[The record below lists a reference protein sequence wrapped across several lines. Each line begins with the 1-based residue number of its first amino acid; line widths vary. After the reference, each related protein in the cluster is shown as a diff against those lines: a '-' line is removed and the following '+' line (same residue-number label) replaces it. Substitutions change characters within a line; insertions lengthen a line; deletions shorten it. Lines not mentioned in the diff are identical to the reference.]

1 MLAGVSGSLL
11 SHEALERIIPEALR
25 GRFGEADREPASRR
39 LRAWHRSIE
48 PRLGP
53 SASARMVFDQIAGP
67 LAVQLGYKALP
78 LAASGLYYTAILE
91 AGRLTPAVLLVTA
104 WGQDLT
110 STWREAVRRGI
121 GCDARWC
128 VCVSGPAV
136 RLTDSQRT
144 YSRRFL
150 EFDLHAVAENDAT
163 FAAMWGLLRASAL
176 VPSPPDGQPALDRA
190 IAISEQHRV
199 SVRDSLQHGVQ
210 EALVRLTRAFISAN
224 SRRRVRQNL
233 QQPDGIT
240 SADESLIVIYRILFL
255 LFAEARGLVPRW
267 HPVFRENY
275 TIESIRKDVEVL
287 PRPGGLW
294 ETLQAI
300 SRLAHRGCHAGSL
313 RVPPFNGRLF
323 SPAHAPLSD
332 VLALDD
338 GAVRQ
343 AVLALTT
350 RPARRK
356 TAGRE
361 RIAYGDLGVE
371 QLGGVYERLL
381 DFKLPD
387 DSTAASGRQDRR
399 KATGSFYTPR
409 SLTEYLVRRTLA
421 PLVHDARPE
430 RIMDLRVV
438 DPAMGSGAF
447 LVAAC
452 RYLASAYEA
461 ALVREG
467 SATSSDISEVDR
479 GGFRRAIAQ
488 RCLYG
493 VDINPM
499 AVQLGRLSLWL
510 ATLAAGRP
518 LTFLDHRLRAGDS
531 LIGASPWDVLRQPP
545 PGRRA
550 RERPVDL
557 PLFEREPL
565 DSAIGAAV
573 AVRIGLA
580 LEPGDTLEQV
590 RAKERALARLERDD
604 TELTRWKRVADMWCS
619 GWFRDPAGR
628 TEFRAVFHSLTDI
641 VLTGRRELPDRIAGR
656 LLLAT
661 DAIAAERRFFHWTV
675 EFPEVF
681 HDRDG
686 RRMPDA
692 GFDAVLSN
700 PPWEMLRGDQGSA
713 EVRSDARTTTSRVAD
728 FVRGAGI
735 YRLQGEGHVN
745 LYQLFVERAL
755 SLVRPAGRLGLI
767 LPSGFATDH
776 GCAVLRRALLDRTLI
791 DTFHGFEN
799 RDGVFPI
806 HRGLKFLLLTA
817 RIGGTT
823 TEIPARFGLRRP
835 DVLDGLPDS
844 GADPRAVPLTRP
856 FLDRLSGP
864 HLVVPEVRTMRDLEI
879 VTTIAFRTPALSH
892 ADGWRVTFGR
902 ELNAT
907 DDRKNF
913 LDGGTGLPVIDGKH
927 IQPFYADPL
936 RARYRVPVH
945 VANRLAGARG
955 SHHRTRLAYRDVA
968 SPTNRLTLIAAIVP
982 AGVMTTHTLFCAKE
996 PLEEEL
1002 QLFLCGMLNS
1012 FVANYLVRLQV
1023 GTHVTASLMSRL
1035 PVPTVSRESAAFRTI
1050 VSSVETLRSSPS
1062 DTAVHARLQAC
1073 AAELYG
1079 LNREQFAHVLETFPL
1094 VSTAER
1100 RAVLSAFYDI
1110 VS

>member
-1 MLAGVSGSLL
+1 M
-11 SHEALERIIPEALR
+11 
-25 GRFGEADREPASRR
+25 
-39 LRAWHRSIE
+39 
-48 PRLGP
+48 
-53 SASARMVFDQIAGP
+53 
-67 LAVQLGYKALP
+67 
-78 LAASGLYYTAILE
+78 
-91 AGRLTPAVLLVTA
+91 
-104 WGQDLT
+104 
-110 STWREAVRRGI
+110 
-121 GCDARWC
+121 
-128 VCVSGPAV
+128 
-136 RLTDSQRT
+136 
-144 YSRRFL
+144 
-150 EFDLHAVAENDAT
+150 
-163 FAAMWGLLRASAL
+163 
-176 VPSPPDGQPALDRA
+176 
-190 IAISEQHRV
+190 
-199 SVRDSLQHGVQ
+199 
-210 EALVRLTRAFISAN
+210 
-224 SRRRVRQNL
+224 
-233 QQPDGIT
+233 
-240 SADESLIVIYRILFL
+240 
-255 LFAEARGLVPRW
+255 
-267 HPVFRENY
+267 
-275 TIESIRKDVEVL
+275 
-287 PRPGGLW
+287 
-294 ETLQAI
+294 
-300 SRLAHRGCHAGSL
+300 
-313 RVPPFNGRLF
+313 
-323 SPAHAPLSD
+323 
-332 VLALDD
+332 
-338 GAVRQ
+338 
-343 AVLALTT
+343 
-350 RPARRK
+350 
-356 TAGRE
+356 
-361 RIAYGDLGVE
+361 
-371 QLGGVYERLL
+371 
-381 DFKLPD
+381 
-387 DSTAASGRQDRR
+387 
-399 KATGSFYTPR
+399 
-409 SLTEYLVRRTLA
+409 
-421 PLVHDARPE
+421 
-430 RIMDLRVV
+430 
-438 DPAMGSGAF
+438 
-447 LVAAC
+447 
-452 RYLASAYEA
+452 
-461 ALVREG
+461 
-467 SATSSDISEVDR
+467 
-479 GGFRRAIAQ
+479 
-488 RCLYG
+488 
-493 VDINPM
+493 
-499 AVQLGRLSLWL
+499 
-510 ATLAAGRP
+510 
-518 LTFLDHRLRAGDS
+518 
-531 LIGASPWDVLRQPP
+531 
-545 PGRRA
+545 
-550 RERPVDL
+550 
-557 PLFEREPL
+557 
-565 DSAIGAAV
+565 
-573 AVRIGLA
+573 
-580 LEPGDTLEQV
+580 

-628 TEFRAVFHSLTDI
+628 TEFRAAFHSLTDI
-641 VLTGRRELPDRIAGR
+641 VLTGRRELPDKIAGR
-656 LLLAT
+656 LLLVT
-661 DAIAAERRFFHWTV
+661 DAIAAERRFFHWIV

-713 EVRSDARTTTSRVAD
+713 EVRSDARTSTSRVAD

-755 SLVRPAGRLGLI
+755 SLVRPDGRLGLI

-776 GCAVLRRALLDRTLI
+776 GCAALRRALLDRTLI

-835 DVLDGLPDS
+835 DVLDELPDT

-879 VTTIAFRTPALSH
+879 VTTIAFRAPALSH

-927 IQPFYADPL
+927 IQPFCADPL
-936 RARYRVPVH
+936 RARYRVPVQ

-1035 PVPTVSRESAAFRTI
+1035 PVPTVSRESATFRTI